1 MMASS
6 DDSLLAGGW
15 PEIVRKIRARTPARV
30 LTGRV
35 GAAYRTN
42 TQLDLRQAH
51 AAARD
56 AVRDELDLESFDPD
70 FIKRWNLFEVS
81 SAANSK
87 DEYLLQPSLGRTF
100 SEASQARLF
109 ERCPRQRDLQ
119 VAIGDG
125 LSVTAV
131 LAQVPKLLPALCD
144 GAKTRGW
151 TLGQIFAIRHCR
163 VGILNEIGEILAPA
177 VAVLLIGERPG
188 LATAE
193 SLSAYLAYRP
203 NRIHTDA
210 DRNLISN
217 VHSRG
222 VSCPDAATR
231 ILNLAAQMMNSR
243 SSGTLLREDSSMLEE

>member
-100 SEASQARLF
+100 SEVSRAQLS